1 MSFELPGLRAG
12 RPQRGLALSRAVT
25 CAQGLGGLNFFVER
39 NMAGISSIRDRK
51 QRKRRRAARTLA
63 DFVRAA
69 REVVE
74 AFGRA
79 YDGAAR

>member
-1 MSFELPGLRAG
+1 M
-12 RPQRGLALSRAVT
+12 
-25 CAQGLGGLNFFVER
+25 
-39 NMAGISSIRDRK
+39 RDGK
-51 QRKRRRAARTLA
+51 QRKRRRAACTSA

-74 AFGRA
+74 AFGWA